1 MPQLT
6 LQEMLND
13 IMVLR
18 INMKTGTV
26 IPLDNALEH
35 RSLELTTLVK
45 ERIAM
50 LKAAEVGDVVPGI
63 GVRYDNDEFVVH
75 ET

>member
-6 LQEMLND
+6 LQELIKD
-13 IMVLR
+13 LMVLR
-18 INMKTGTV
+18 VNIKTGTV
-26 IPLDNALEH
+26 IPLDDAIPH
-35 RSLELTTLVK
+35 RSPELTTLVK
-45 ERIAM
+45 ERIAL
-50 LKAAEVGDVVPGI
+50 LKVAEVGDVVPGI